1 MIPRPVTGFREMKQ
15 SLFDIMATNL
25 ERSRLSQHG
34 HTIRVVDTHRQ
45 RRLKLH
51 GAGALYM
58 TVSIKCI
65 LDVRPA
71 ISINV
76 RRVQSLP
83 SRLDDRL

>member
-58 TVSIKCI
+58 TVSIKCMPRMCSQRKV
-65 LDVRPA
+65 LV
-71 ISINV
+71 SV
-76 RRVQSLP
+76 SVWL
-83 SRLDDRL
+83 